1 MSKLT
6 LTKNYDG
13 TIIKRIN
20 GVKPLPTISGF
31 LSSEYTL
38 ENTPYVACNYYA
50 ICGTSGYVV
59 PTISGETDE
68 DHLEEYDLSDRETAI
83 VYCNKILEALDE
95 TIKLPL
101 IKSSKL
107 IKRYHKMLDRLEEL
121 HSGIAEEI
129 LHALEG
135 VEDDVNIEDEDEET
149 LAYAKVCRQESIH
162 EAQMSFCELTK
173 EVIDDVQDM
182 INDLA
187 GIDLSEDTRKMHR
200 IGMENY
206 MNHHFCDIAAKI
218 HDNFPCDE
226 EARNKVLT
234 FVVDFINSYNRIP
247 GFEKINIEFTA

>member
-68 DHLEEYDLSDRETAI
+68 DRLEEYDLSDRETAI

-95 TIKLPL
+95 TVKLPF

-135 VEDDVNIEDEDEET
+135 VEDDVNIEDEET
-149 LAYAKVCRQESIH
+149 LDYAEKCRQESIH
-162 EAQMSFCELTK
+162 EAQMSFCELAK
-173 EVIDDVQDM
+173 KSIDDAQ
-182 INDLA
+182 N
-187 GIDLSEDTRKMHR
+187 T
-200 IGMENY
+200 MEFFVRLNL
-206 MNHHFCDIAAKI
+206 
-218 HDNFPCDE
+218 DE
-226 EARNKVLT
+226 EYSYIEGIQKALAENFNYIRARIKDRFSCDDDAFEAVFS
-234 FVVDFINSYNRIP
+234 FVGNFIKDYNRMP
-247 GFEKINIEFTA
+247 EFEKINISRQSQM